1 MPAQTTLAP
10 EILVPKLG
18 DYLVERQIILPAQL
32 VEALVLQK
40 RRRESGENALLGDI
54 LVEAGVL
61 DRRTLDQA
69 ITVQI
74 MQLRNAL
81 QESNRSLEQKV
92 ALRTQELQI
101 ALNKLSEL
109 DRMKSNFIASISH
122 ELRTPLTHI
131 KGYQELL
138 LAGAMGKLTPT
149 QEETI
154 GIIRNAS
161 ERLERLIDDLISISQ
176 ISRGEAGLK
185 ISVLDIKSIVTQA
198 LTRNQAAA
206 EKKSIQITS
215 NVADGLPKVKG
226 DTHKLLWVISHL
238 LENAIKFTPN
248 EGRVSLEVWQLDK
261 QVQIAVKDTGI
272 GIPSIKYEE
281 IFEPFH
287 QLDSSASRKYGGT
300 GIGLTLA
307 KQILEAHD
315 ATIQVQSQPGAGST
329 FKITLK

>member
-1 MPAQTTLAP
+1 VPAQTTLAP

-109 DRMKSNFIASISH
+109 DRMKSNIIASISH

-198 LTRNQAAA
+198 FTRNQAAA

-215 NVADGLPKVKG
+215 NIADGLPKVKG

-272 GIPSIKYEE
+272 GIPSTKYEE

>member
-1 MPAQTTLAP
+1 VLAQTTLAP

-32 VEALVLQK
+32 VDALLLQK
-40 RRRESGENALLGDI
+40 RRREAGENSLLGDI
-54 LVEAGVL
+54 LVEIGVL

-92 ALRTQELQI
+92 ALRTQELQV

-149 QEETI
+149 QEETV

-185 ISVLDIKSIVTQA
+185 ISVLDIKSITTQA
-198 LTRNQAAA
+198 LARNQTAAA
-206 EKKSIQITS
+206 NKSIQIS
-215 NVADGLPKVKG
+215 CHVAEGLPKVKG
-226 DTHKLLWVISHL
+226 DSHKLLWVVSHL

-248 EGRVSLEVWQLDK
+248 GGSVSLDVWPQDK
-261 QVQIAVKDTGI
+261 HVQIAVRDSGI
-272 GIPSIKYEE
+272 GIPSAKYEE

-307 KQILEAHD
+307 KQILEAHE
-315 ATIQVQSQPGAGST
+315 ATIQVTSEPGAGST

>member
-18 DYLVERQIILPAQL
+18 DYLVERQIIQPSQL
-32 VEALVLQK
+32 VEALVIQK
-40 RRRESGENALLGDI
+40 RRREAGDIVLLGDV
-54 LVEAGVL
+54 LVEIGVL
-61 DRRTLDQA
+61 DRRSLDQA

-74 MQLRNAL
+74 LQLRNAL
-81 QESNRSLEQKV
+81 QESNRNLEQKV

-149 QEETI
+149 QEETV

-161 ERLERLIDDLISISQ
+161 ERLERLIEDLISISQ

-185 ISVLDIKSIVTQA
+185 LTVLDLANLIDQA
-198 LTRNQAAA
+198 VARNQAAA
-206 EKKSIQITS
+206 DAKNIRLSGQMP
-215 NVADGLPKVKG
+215 DWLPKIKG
-226 DTHKLLWVISHL
+226 DAQKILWVVSHL
-238 LENAIKFTPN
+238 IENAIKFTPA
-248 EGRVSLEVWQLDK
+248 EGKVSVTAAPMGQGVE
-261 QVQIAVKDTGI
+261 IAVSDSGI
-272 GIPSIKYEE
+272 GIPADKYDE

-287 QLDSSASRKYGGT
+287 QLDSSAARKYGGT

-307 KQILEAHD
+307 KQIIEAHD
-315 ATIQVQSQPGAGST
+315 ASIQVSSEPGVGST
-329 FKITLK
+329 FKITLQ